1 MLLTRARPLLGF
13 WVCMWECSVH
23 CSPTGAS
30 LELLVDLDSEARAR
44 QLLREVAC
52 KGAGTT
58 RESECTK
65 GGLHHRR

>member
-1 MLLTRARPLLGF
+1 M
-13 WVCMWECSVH
+13 
-23 CSPTGAS
+23 
-30 LELLVDLDSEARAR
+30 ELLVDLDSEARAR